1 MSETGHFKDAGLD
14 RLARDGNNVAQFAS
28 YDETGNPRYSRVV
41 GLSPN
46 YQFSSLEEAV
56 DYLLAN
62 TTEHSL
68 NVRSFAPNDA
78 KSKPF
83 DYELKTSEAVLAS
96 LRARQAEGLHTI
108 INETVSIHDGGVSG
122 VVHGDV
128 VEFAPHDTPRCVEK
142 PGTVVLSRKMG
153 RSVIYL
159 VYGIVPKFPSSPEIR
174 QEFSIHPL
182 RHGFRNEHTIVWE
195 TEHLDAYPE
204 RADTQWPNRFSDM
217 LGDKTFGLIVANQI
231 GLRVPRTTVFNRTV
245 APFTF
250 GDPTGSPEPWIRT
263 APNHQ
268 TPGKYTT
275 ERGWLDPFMLMQ
287 REDPTGK
294 NIASILR
301 QDGVD
306 AKFSG
311 ACAMGSDGE
320 LIIEGK
326 QGFGDRFMVGEDKMN
341 DIPPEV
347 QMAIEDTY
355 YQAQRSLGPVRFEW
369 VYDGKRTWVVQLHRG
384 VSVSSGTTIYPEVS
398 GSTVRYIG
406 YDTSRGLESLREM
419 IGSSEPGTGIM
430 LIGDVGITSHFGDV
444 LRKARIPSKLLR
456 KVTDA

>member
-1 MSETGHFKDAGLD
+1 MAETGHFKDAGLD

-28 YDETGNPRYSRVV
+28 YDETGSPRYSRVV

-46 YQFSSLEEAV
+46 HQFSSPEQAV
-56 DYLLAN
+56 DYMLAN

-68 NVRSFAPNDA
+68 NVRSFAPDDA

-83 DYELKTSEAVLAS
+83 DYGLKTTEAVLAS

-108 INETVSIHDGGVSG
+108 INETVNIHDGGVSG

-217 LGDKTFGLIVANQI
+217 LGDKTFGLIMANQI

-245 APFTF
+245 APFMF

-263 APNHQ
+263 APNQQ

-275 ERGWLDPFMLMQ
+275 ERGWLDPFELMQ
-287 REDPTGK
+287 REDPTGE

-311 ACAMGSDGE
+311 ACAMGADGE
-320 LIIEGK
+320 LIMEGK
-326 QGFGDRFMVGEDKMN
+326 RGFGDRFMVGEDTMT
-341 DIPPEV
+341 DLPLEL
-347 QMAIEDTY
+347 QMLIENTY
-355 YQAQRSLGPVRFEW
+355 FQAERALGPVRFEW
-369 VYDGKRTWVVQLHRG
+369 VYDGKQVWVVQLHRG
-384 VSVSSGTTIYPEVS
+384 ATVSSGTTIYPDNGDKRVH
-398 GSTVRYIG
+398 YIE
-406 YDTSRGLESLREM
+406 YHTSNGLEGLRELLRDHQ
-419 IGSSEPGTGIM
+419 PGTGI
-430 LIGDVGITSHFGDV
+430 LLVGDVGITSHFGDV
-444 LRKARIPSKLLR
+444 LRKTRIPSQIR
-456 KVTDA
+456 RS